1 MKISHVLVSVA
12 GLAALAGC
20 APKTEAPAAPAA
32 VTRHTSGDFPI
43 AGAVEVPSG
52 HTLVFLSGTTPSP
65 AKPDAPQGSPEYWG
79 DTEAQTMSVLGKIDE
94 NLKALG
100 LAMGDVVSMTVYLA
114 ADKSKATKEA
124 PARMDFQGMMA
135 SYTKFFGAAA
145 SQPNLPTRSTVEV
158 ANLVAPGMLVEI
170 EVTAVKQAK

>member
-1 MKISHVLVSVA
+1 MKVSHILVPA
-12 GLAALAGC
+12 AALAALAGC
-20 APKTEAPAAPAA
+20 APKVEAPAAPAA

-43 AGAVEVPSG
+43 ASAVEVPAG

-65 AKPDAPQGSPEYWG
+65 ANPDAPQGTPEYWG
-79 DTEAQTMSVLGKIDE
+79 NTEAQTLSVLGKIED

-100 LAMGDVVSMTVYLA
+100 LTMGDVVSMTVYLV
-114 ADKSKATKEA
+114 ADKATATRDA

-135 SYTKFFGAAA
+135 GYTKYFGAAA

-170 EVTAVKQAK
+170 EVTAVKQAR

>member
-1 MKISHVLVSVA
+1 MKVSNILVPAAVLAV
-12 GLAALAGC
+12 LAGC
-20 APKTEAPAAPAA
+20 APKAEPPPPPAA
-32 VTRHTSGDFPI
+32 VARHTSGDFPI
-43 AGAVEVPSG
+43 ASAVEVPAG

-65 AKPDAPQGSPEYWG
+65 AKPDAPQGTPEYWG

-100 LAMGDVVSMTVYLA
+100 LTMADVVSMTVYLV
-114 ADKSKATKEA
+114 ADRSKATKDA
-124 PARMDFQGMMA
+124 PARMDFQGMMN

-170 EVTAVKQAK
+170 EVTAVKQTK